1 MGEKEQSAE
10 GREAAATAV
19 AEREA
24 AETAVAETVETKEAV
39 EAARDLARYCPAC
52 PGLECATPLHQLDAA
67 ALLGA
72 DGWQRT
78 QQLMSQATVRAAA
91 QPAPPSPGRQP
102 RRHWLR
108 WHGLGC
114 S

>member
-1 MGEKEQSAE
+1 MLLRACSCAVHE
-10 GREAAATAV
+10 GCLR
-19 AEREA
+19 
-24 AETAVAETVETKEAV
+24 KAV

-52 PGLECATPLHQLDAA
+52 PGLECATRLHQLDAA